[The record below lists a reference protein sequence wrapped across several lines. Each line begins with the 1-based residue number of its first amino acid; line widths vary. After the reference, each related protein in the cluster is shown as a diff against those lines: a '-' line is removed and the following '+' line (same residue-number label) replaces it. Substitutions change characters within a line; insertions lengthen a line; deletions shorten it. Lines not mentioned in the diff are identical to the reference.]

1 MLSPSRVLWILA
13 LGGLTA
19 LSQGLPSGIDLQ
31 TLRSAA
37 GGGASIGTADAL
49 PRASALPATESAQED
64 ARRAEE
70 ERLDRDIR
78 ALKRMEKGPRR
89 FASDLFEVRQRGG
102 GATEGGVAEDY
113 VLGVGDRLQLNVFG
127 SATFELPIQ
136 VDGKGEVVIPKV
148 GTAKVAGRTLAQA
161 KATVQALVARNF
173 SRSTAELQVVKLREV
188 RVSVLGE
195 IYKPGSY
202 LVSSL
207 SSLVNVLSL
216 AGGPTAVGSYRDIR
230 VMRGGQKVFSLD
242 LYPLRAEGVGNPN
255 FALQSGDTIF
265 VPVASQQVL
274 LEGAFTRVALALP
287 RTDGSLGEAEK
298 DGDEAH
304 RAIVDAEERERV
316 RYRERLERE
325 VKALEARLAPPK
337 PTVAD
342 REGEAYEGVSGDRK
356 PMDSRPVQPVAELT
370 PAERQ
375 MAEDRLVIVRK
386 ELDDLRP
393 ALPGEARVPLDPRTK
408 EPIWVRTT
416 EERPEW
422 LQRWEDL
429 GQAPSMAFE
438 LKPGETAATLMA
450 FAGGLMPEA
459 GEGTLTL
466 RRRTAAGVL
475 EGQTLSATAAG
486 STLLQRGDTLSAL
499 PRREVVG
506 RVVTL
511 AGWARVP
518 GPFART
524 EGLTVGAL
532 LRREQE
538 VLPDTYRARGELL
551 RTSADGKTTL
561 LAFDIDR
568 ALAGDPAHDLRLED
582 RDRIEL
588 FRVRDLRMLQT
599 VRISGPLTRPGLFPW
614 HKGMRVSDL
623 IFRGG
628 VPKKSANRMVAELAR
643 AREGQPSEVR
653 KLNLEGLL
661 STEDRSP
668 VALLDEALNPVLHPD
683 DQVSVYEKP
692 EYRTHRVVRLSGQV
706 ARPGE
711 YALDGETRTLR
722 QVLRRAGGLTPEA
735 MPQAGIFLR
744 RLEKSDS
751 SVARAAEESG
761 LSSQDPT
768 AKGVNEI
775 LQRLSETKRQP
786 TTGLLLQNP
795 ILHGLAVGSLNRLV
809 VNFQGALKG
818 EDAADVELQDGDE
831 VVIPRKTQAAYVVG
845 ETASPFGT
853 YKVAPG
859 TSVKDLL
866 SLAGGLTRNA
876 DSWNIRLLKAD
887 GRILDSWVNSRKVE
901 PGDTVLVPQR
911 IRRDSTWQENL
922 NALTPIALILNAV
935 K

>member
-1 MLSPSRVLWILA
+1 MIA
-13 LGGLTA
+13 
-19 LSQGLPSGIDLQ
+19 QGLPSGVDLQ
-31 TLRSAA
+31 ALRNSA
-37 GGGASIGTADAL
+37 GGGATVGSPDAL
-49 PRASALPATESAQED
+49 PRASALPATDQVQDSV
-64 ARRAEE
+64 RRSEE
-70 ERLDRDIR
+70 ERLDREIR
-78 ALKRMEKGPRR
+78 AMKRSEKGPRR
-89 FASDLFEVRQRGG
+89 FAADLFEVRQRGSVV
-102 GATEGGVAEDY
+102 TEGGVAEDY

-127 SATFELPIQ
+127 SATFDLPIQ

-161 KATVQALVARNF
+161 KVTIQSLVARNF

-188 RVSVLGE
+188 RVFVLGE
-195 IYKPGSY
+195 VYKPGSY

-216 AGGPTAVGSYRDIR
+216 AGGPTAIGSYRDIR
-230 VMRGGQKVFSLD
+230 VMRGGLKAFSLD
-242 LYPLRAEGVGNPN
+242 LYPLRAEGIGNPN
-255 FALQSGDTIF
+255 FVLQSGDTIF
-265 VPVASQQVL
+265 VPIASHQVL
-274 LEGAFTRVALALP
+274 LEGAFTRVALAP
-287 RTDGSLGEAEK
+287 AHSSKGEGGDDATEL
-298 DGDEAH
+298 DGDAAH
-304 RAIVDAEERERV
+304 DAIADAEERDRV
-316 RYRERLERE
+316 RYRDRLERE
-325 VKALEARLAPPK
+325 VKALEARLSPPK
-337 PTVAD
+337 TSSG
-342 REGEAYEGVSGDRK
+342 RSEGIWPEGAGRAVKMMPLESA
-356 PMDSRPVQPVAELT
+356 QPLPDLNPGERLVAEERLT
-370 PAERQ
+370 E
-375 MAEDRLVIVRK
+375 LRK
-386 ELDDLRP
+386 ELDNLRP
-393 ALPGEARVPLDPRTK
+393 TLPGESRVPLDPRTK
-408 EPIWVRTT
+408 APIWVRPA
-416 EERPEW
+416 EGRPEW
-422 LQRWEDL
+422 LRRWEDL
-429 GQAPSMAFE
+429 GQAPSMKFE
-438 LKPGETAATLMA
+438 MKPGETVASMMA
-450 FAGGLMPEA
+450 FAGGLLPEA

-466 RRRTAAGVL
+466 RRSTPGGIL

-486 STLLQRGDTLSAL
+486 ATSLQRGDTLSAL

-722 QVLRRAGGLTPEA
+722 QVLQRAGGLTPEA

-744 RLEKSDS
+744 RLEKSES

-761 LSSQDPT
+761 LSTQDPT

-818 EDAADVELQDGDE
+818 DDAADVELQDGDE